1 MPTIEVCL
9 SPKLVPCFNLNGK
22 TAVVID
28 VLRATS
34 AMVTGL
40 AHGVQAI
47 RPVSTIEE
55 CQLLI
60 EQGYIGA
67 AERNGQVVDGFPF
80 GNSPLAFQQA
90 DLAGKKVALTTT
102 NGTKAIELSHAAESI
117 LVGAFLNL
125 EAIVDYLKQENQ
137 SVVLVCA
144 GWKDN
149 FNLEDTLF
157 AGAVV
162 AGLGK
167 DFETH
172 CDAALAASALYARFE
187 DDLFAAIQQ
196 SSHFHRLA
204 KLGIEDDI
212 KFCLQ
217 RNVYHL
223 VPVMQGPELVPAMPQ

>member
-1 MPTIEVCL
+1 MRSVEVCL
-9 SPKLVPCFNLNGK
+9 SPKLVPCFDLQGK

-34 AMVTGL
+34 AMVAGL
-40 AHGVQAI
+40 AHGVEAI
-47 RPVSTIEE
+47 RPVSTVED
-55 CQLLI
+55 CQTWM

-67 AERNGQVVDGFPF
+67 AERNGQVVEGFPF

-90 DLAGKKVALTTT
+90 DLVGKKVALTTT
-102 NGTKAIELSHAAESI
+102 NGTKAIALSKEADEV
-117 LVGAFLNL
+117 LVGAFINL
-125 EAIVDYLKQENQ
+125 QAVVDYLMQSSR

-162 AGLGK
+162 AGLK
-167 DFETH
+167 SDFEVH
-172 CDAALAASALYARFE
+172 CDAALAASALYQQFE
-187 DDLFAAIQQ
+187 HDLFGTIQQ

-212 KFCLQ
+212 RFCMQ
-217 RNVYHL
+217 RNVYPL
-223 VPVMQGPELVPAMPQ
+223 VPVMQEGELRPQLR